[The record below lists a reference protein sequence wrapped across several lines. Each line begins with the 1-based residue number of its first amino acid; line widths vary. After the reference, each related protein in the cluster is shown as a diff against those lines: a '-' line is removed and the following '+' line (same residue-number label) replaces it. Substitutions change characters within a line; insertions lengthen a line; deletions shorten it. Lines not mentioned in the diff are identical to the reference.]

1 MKDKLRQLLLDYGIY
16 REVVDKVI
24 DEILEIVNED

>member
-1 MKDKLRQLLLDYGIY
+1 MKDELRQLLLDYGIY
-16 REVVDKVI
+16 REIVDGVI